1 MESISLTLKLTDKL
15 LRKIKIPTERTSTI
29 QDKIKPGLKLRI
41 SPTGR
46 KTWSFEKKF
55 RKEGIKMTIMVF
67 PDLSIKEARKIARE
81 LKRLMTNGI
90 DPREVRRQQQIEE
103 NENRIKEKD
112 KRLHSKSC
120 VISVKSIAKYI
131 IQARRGVLQEY
142 IIMGNSYF

>member
-1 MESISLTLKLTDKL
+1 MESISLTLKLTNKL

-29 QDKIKPGLKLRI
+29 QDKIEPGLKLRI

-55 RKEGIKMTIMVF
+55 RKEGIKMTIRVF

-90 DPREVRRQQQIEE
+90 DSREV
-103 NENRIKEKD
+103 K
-112 KRLHSKSC
+112 C
-120 VISVKSIAKYI
+120 
-131 IQARRGVLQEY
+131 
-142 IIMGNSYF
+142 